1 MLCKHIL
8 CCLISVESGKISM
21 YFKSTVIILV
31 WNVKQ
36 VNVYF
41 IIMLSI
47 NKKKH
52 YAQVLHYKMHK
63 TQNEDKQNKNTS
75 Q

>member
-52 YAQVLHYKMHK
+52 YAQ
-63 TQNEDKQNKNTS
+63 NTERR
-75 Q
+75 